1 MHLFYLIFFRF
12 CAIQKKT
19 LFHDKLYSWI
29 ILLWFAH
36 KRACIRVSD
45 YQFTDSRFITKS
57 FPALITSFGGSNLRH
72 FQDRGAEYQATC
84 SINDIP

>member
-1 MHLFYLIFFRF
+1 M
-12 CAIQKKT
+12 
-19 LFHDKLYSWI
+19 YSWTN
-29 ILLWFAH
+29 LLWFVHEGA
-36 KRACIRVSD
+36 RIRVSD
-45 YQFTDSRFITKS
+45 YQFSDSRFITKS